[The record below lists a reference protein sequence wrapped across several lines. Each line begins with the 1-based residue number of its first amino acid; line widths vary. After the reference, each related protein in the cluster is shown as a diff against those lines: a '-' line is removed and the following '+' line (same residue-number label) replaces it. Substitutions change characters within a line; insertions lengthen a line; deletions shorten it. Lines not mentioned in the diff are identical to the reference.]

1 MFFLSQEYNLAVHII
16 TLSSYIRKKKKIV
29 KNLILTNIE
38 INVLKPKILKFQIL
52 P

>member
-1 MFFLSQEYNLAVHII
+1 MLFLSQEYNLAVHII

-38 INVLKPKILKFQIL
+38 INVLKPSKVQYI
-52 P
+52 